1 MTEEQTD
8 GVQVPVNA
16 VIQAQQRKIAQLTDE
31 NIMQGARLI
40 DLEAQLAEA
49 TEKLVSLDRSP

>member
-1 MTEEQTD
+1 MTEQGD

-31 NIMQGARLI
+31 NVMQGARLI

-49 TEKLVSLDRSP
+49 REKLAGLDGSS